1 MKPPHKYA
9 SDPTSVHWLNS
20 AFHEVNFSVNKP
32 LSLHISMHQCS
43 EYILLI
49 TFSAFVLKYDLIHLI
64 HEARFYIHVLVFL
77 FNKGIL
83 PPPVF
88 PVLLMGVSSGS
99 LSIMILLSYCTLLS
113 LTSKAPAQELSRP
126 HQMSVYLFSCLSA
139 QLLYDRLCT
148 TVLSRSLA
156 VWWVVA
162 LLGKLSW
169 HLIKRGA
176 TRQALV
182 WKCRCCRVVGSCGIS
197 RCGEATVTQAQW
209 TQCVCSN
216 SQPEPPLECLI
227 TRGSHTHFTLWPF
240 HLVSLKSGTH
250 TKTWYEPSSPVLDL
264 QHAKSFAYWHGSCK

>member
-1 MKPPHKYA
+1 MRPPHKYA

-20 AFHEVNFSVNKP
+20 AFYEVNFSVNKP
-32 LSLHISMHQCS
+32 LGLHTSMHQCS

-113 LTSKAPAQELSRP
+113 LTSKAPGQELSRP

-182 WKCRCCRVVGSCGIS
+182 WKCRCCRAVGSCGIS

-216 SQPEPPLECLI
+216 SQPEP
-227 TRGSHTHFTLWPF
+227 HWN
-240 HLVSLKSGTH
+240 VSSPEVLTH
-250 TKTWYEPSSPVLDL
+250 TSHYGP
-264 QHAKSFAYWHGSCK
+264 FI